1 MVRIDWD
8 IYGEDLISREL
19 LRFSERNLNAMPVF
33 MAVIE
38 DLKDFIGKQFG
49 TEGSYGGSG
58 WAQLRESTVES
69 KIAGGY
75 PTTILHRT
83 LDLLRSFVD
92 ETHEDYVA
100 DAHPWGFTYGSKN
113 EYGKF
118 HQTGFTAPDGSKV
131 PARPPVQ
138 FREADKVLVMKRI
151 QHYLVTGELGVGALT

>member
-19 LRFSERNLNAMPVF
+19 LRFEARNLNAMPVF

-38 DLKDFIGKQFG
+38 DLKDMIGKQFG
-49 TEGSYGGSG
+49 SEGQYASGG
-58 WAQLRESTVES
+58 WAQLKDSTVES

-92 ETHEDYVA
+92 ETHAGYVA
-100 DAHPWGFTYGSKN
+100 DARPYGFTYGSKN

-118 HQTGFTAPDGSKV
+118 HQTGFTAPDGSAV
-131 PARPPVQ
+131 PARPPVE
-138 FREADKVLVMKRI
+138 FREVDKVLVMKRI
-151 QHYLVTGELGVGALT
+151 QRYLVTGELGVGAVT